1 MIQNKHIYMELHR
14 SFQYS
19 NLNVFT
25 SEGQDCLYFH
35 ETFDNEFLVNSVSNI
50 VYGIVTLLSEK

>member
-1 MIQNKHIYMELHR
+1 MELHR
-14 SFQYS
+14 KFQYS